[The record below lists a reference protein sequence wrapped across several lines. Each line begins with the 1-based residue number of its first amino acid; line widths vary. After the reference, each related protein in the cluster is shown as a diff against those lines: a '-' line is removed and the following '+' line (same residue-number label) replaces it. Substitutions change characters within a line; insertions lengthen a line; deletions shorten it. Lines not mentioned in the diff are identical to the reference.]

1 MEYDVITG
9 NRHGK
14 GEVDVDHDGI
24 AWVSGRGGV
33 RGLTDPLLGEDAFL
47 LEVAGVTLWAGCR
60 HTDPRRLVLGVNPWT
75 L

>member
-47 LEVAGVTLWAGCR
+47 LEVAGVTSGLDVGTPTHADWFLA
-60 HTDPRRLVLGVNPWT
+60 
-75 L
+75 